1 MSKISDDILRRKL
14 LASRDLGMAL
24 HAINTAEDLIYDAR
38 DYSGSY
44 AFIKERAD
52 LILEL
57 VFELRTE
64 IKKSLDMYGVS
75 E

>member
-1 MSKISDDILRRKL
+1 MSKIAEDILRRKL

-38 DYSGSY
+38 DYSAPYS
-44 AFIKERAD
+44 FIKERAD

-64 IKKSLDMYGVS
+64 IKKSLETYGVT

>member
-1 MSKISDDILRRKL
+1 MSKLADDILKRKL

-24 HAINTAEDLIYDAR
+24 HAVNTAEDLIYDAR
-38 DYSGSY
+38 DYSAPY

-64 IKKSLDMYGVS
+64 IKKSLDAYGVS